1 MSTQGTSCCGLMEF
15 YGFAWHRS
23 FNSVIREIK
32 RNIVHSRKFVLFTDV
47 KHPVKFR
54 KISGQNFYKFIK
66 DNKLGD
72 VVKTKVKE
80 NKNSGNKLV
89 CYIWDFDRKV
99 INEFL
104 KKK

>member
-1 MSTQGTSCCGLMEF
+1 MSVQNTTCCGLMEF
-15 YGFAWHRS
+15 YGFAWHRT
-23 FNSVIREIK
+23 FKSVIKEIK

-47 KHPVKFR
+47 KHPLKTKGVN
-54 KISGQNFYKFIK
+54 GQNFYKFIQ

-80 NKNSGNKLV
+80 NRNSGNKLV

-99 INEFL
+99 INAFL
-104 KKK
+104 SKK